1 MSALGRKKV
10 SVQYVYLEVVIM
22 MRKVAIVKI
31 VRFKEEEPIQRTL
44 PIIGTLG
51 NGFFTDTN
59 IGSGKSKIFEN

>member
-1 MSALGRKKV
+1 
-10 SVQYVYLEVVIM
+10 M
-22 MRKVAIVKI
+22 MGKVAIVKI